1 MQRVTITL
9 DDHLMDALDGYMRA
23 GGHANRSEA
32 IRDLVRIGLDK
43 RETGVAAEKTCVGAL
58 VYVYDHETR
67 RLAERLTTEQ
77 HVHHDL
83 SVATLHVHLDEHKCM
98 EVAVLKGST
107 HEVRHFADHVI
118 GERGIQYGQL
128 VTIPVAGGAVAAPAR
143 VHSHPSGARPTVARR
158 DAKARGK

>member
-9 DDHLMDALDGYMRA
+9 DDDLMEALDGYMRA

-32 IRDLVRIGLDK
+32 IRDLVRVGLEK
-43 RETGVAAEKTCVGAL
+43 REVGAASRKACVGAL

-77 HVHHDL
+77 HAHHDM

-98 EVAVLKGST
+98 EVAVLKGPADD
-107 HEVRHFADHVI
+107 VRHFADHVI
-118 GERGIQYGQL
+118 GERGVQYGQL
-128 VTIPVAGGAVAAPAR
+128 VTIPADGVAGSAHG
-143 VHSHPSGARPTVARR
+143 HSHGEARPRKSRVAKTRR
-158 DAKARGK
+158 T